1 MREGTV
7 HPAIPGD
14 ILRERLSMRIR
25 VSHLAGAA
33 LAWVWLLP
41 GLLIGGPIVLEGRT
55 VLVAY
60 PATGEFPAPREF
72 RYAEKGKEAIVLF
85 EVSEEEVIRGSR
97 YAVWVRM
104 PVQETAPSF
113 SVDGWP
119 VELAPL
125 RRRDGWVTRIPAG
138 FLDPGE
144 HVLAVRSGIDQA
156 IAIESLAIFS
166 LWDTYEE
173 VHFGRAFGDVER
185 GLLVQP
191 PIDPAQAE
199 YDALHYSLSVRLN
212 MYSTRIEATL
222 TCTGRVLADDFT
234 EVVLDLDSNSGQLA
248 VTSVDAGDASD
259 PLAYDIV
266 GDRLRITL
274 PESLSTSDTF
284 TVRVAYSGFP
294 ATGKIF
300 ADAYNR
306 TTHGGYPVIY
316 TFSEPYG
323 ARQWWPCK
331 DVPEDKAT
339 MDLRITAQD
348 PYYPVTNGRLV
359 SAISQGDGFTEY
371 YYREDFPIATYLV
384 SICCTNYAFV
394 SGTYTALDG
403 QTTMPVGHHLY
414 PENLAIEGNAVN
426 GTLEAMYYLAETF
439 GEYPFLTEKYVTAS
453 HNDTAGMEHQT
464 CTSMP
469 GRDLDEGGLGR
480 RNIHELA
487 HMWFGDQV
495 TMDHFDHLWLN
506 EGFATYC
513 EALFY
518 ENKYGRAYY
527 RDYVDAW
534 DTSRRPINDT
544 TPLVNPNA
552 DSFSSALVYRK
563 GGFVL
568 HMLRRVVGDEVFFQ
582 SCRQYLLNHS
592 YGTALTEDLQAAFEA
607 EYGQDLSWFFNQWAY
622 RAGRPQYLWSWSQIP
637 EADGEGM
644 ALLLRIDQAQSGDPF
659 VMPIEVRVLRQS
671 AEAETVRV
679 WNDQRSQLFRI
690 HVDTNNITSVEF
702 DPENYVLKR
711 ATAVGF
717 SGARALILQ

>member
-1 MREGTV
+1 MAV
-7 HPAIPGD
+7 
-14 ILRERLSMRIR
+14 
-25 VSHLAGAA
+25 VS
-33 LAWVWLLP
+33 LLP

-55 VLVAY
+55 VLMAH
-60 PATGEFPAPREF
+60 PPSGDFPAPKELLYTNKGRE
-72 RYAEKGKEAIVLF
+72 AVVLF
-85 EVSEEEVIRGSR
+85 EVS
-97 YAVWVRM
+97 
-104 PVQETAPSF
+104 QEAAGPGTRFALWAQMRVHEAAPRF
-113 SVDGWP
+113 SIEGRP
-119 VELAPL
+119 VELTPL

-138 FLDPGE
+138 FLRPGE
-144 HVLAVRSGIDQA
+144 NRLTIISGSDQPLEL
-156 IAIESLAIFS
+156 ESLAIFS
-166 LWDTYEE
+166 LWDTFEE
-173 VHFGRAFGDVER
+173 VHFGRAFGDMER
-185 GLLVQP
+185 GLSVQP
-191 PIDPAQAE
+191 PIDPAQAD
-199 YDALHYSLSVRLN
+199 YDALHYSLSIRLN

-222 TCTGRVLADDFT
+222 TCTGRVLADGFG
-234 EVVLDLDSNSGQLA
+234 EVVLDLDSNNGQLA
-248 VTSVDAGDASD
+248 VTSVDGGEESD
-259 PLAYDIV
+259 PLVYEIV

-284 TVRVAYSGFP
+284 RVRVAYSGFP

-306 TTHGGYPVIY
+306 TTHSGYPVIY

-339 MDLRITAQD
+339 MDLRIAVQD
-348 PYYPVTNGRLV
+348 PYFPVTNGRLV
-359 SAISQGDGFTEY
+359 TAITQGGGFTEY
-371 YYREDFPIATYLV
+371 YYREDFPLATYLV

-403 QTTMPVGHHLY
+403 QTTMPVGHYLY
-414 PENLAIEGNAVN
+414 PENVAREGDAVN

-453 HNDTAGMEHQT
+453 HNDGAGMEHQT

-469 GRDLDEGGLGR
+469 ARDLDEGGLGR

-518 ENKYGRAYY
+518 ENKYGRPYY
-527 RDYVDAW
+527 RQYVNAW
-534 DTSRRPINDT
+534 DTSSRPINDT

-552 DSFSSALVYRK
+552 DWFSSALVYRK
-563 GGFVL
+563 GAFVL
-568 HMLRRVVGDEVFFQ
+568 HMLRRVVGDEIFFQ
-582 SCRQYLLNHS
+582 SCRQYLQNHS
-592 YGTALTEDLQAAFEA
+592 YGTALTEDLRAAFEA
-607 EYGQDLSWFFNQWAY
+607 EYGQDLSWFFDQWVY
-622 RAGRPQYLWSWSQIP
+622 RAGRPQYLWSWNQMTEP
-637 EADGEGM
+637 DGDGM
-644 ALLLRIDQAQSGDPF
+644 ALFLRIDQAQSGDPF
-659 VMPIEVRVLRQS
+659 VMPIEVRILRQS

-679 WNDQRSQLFRI
+679 WNDRKTQLFRI

-717 SGARALILQ
+717 AGPRALILQ